1 MPVILY
7 SLQTLQ
13 KSSHVNQIIIAAD
26 KNYFDFIHML
36 LYKHNI
42 SKTTILVEG
51 GKTRFDSV
59 KRAFSQIITGDDDLI
74 LIHDA
79 ARPNINTKLVDSVL
93 EFSAK
98 YGNTVIGTKITDTI
112 KQEKKGVVLKTVD
125 RKLLWTVQTPQ
136 VFKYN
141 DLKNAYKK
149 NKSNTHTDESSML
162 ESCGFKVRVFE
173 GPKDNI
179 KLTDYNDFLLL
190 KKLMS

>member
-59 KRAFSQIITGDDDLI
+59 KRAFSQITPGNEDLV

-79 ARPNINTKLVDSVL
+79 ARPNINTRLVDSVL